1 LIQYYNHLKMNKD
14 KSLKTQDEKLILLM
28 VGNNETGKKTICKE
42 MMKNYQFINEE
53 NKTFY
58 ISLNFIFEDTINE
71 LKLTLPI
78 ELRVMNGKIIHLKY

>member
-1 LIQYYNHLKMNKD
+1 MNKD